1 MGAAGT
7 GISDLQRL
15 QQPARAAQCLP
26 DARRLSRS
34 QLVGSLALE
43 ISTPP
48 VELYEVQ
55 LDGLFPATVQL
66 QAVPLSVNAVGTEL
80 VPLQFAV
87 KPTPV

>member
-1 MGAAGT
+1 MVT
-7 GISDLQRL
+7 QRRFASSGD
-15 QQPARAAQCLP
+15 QH
-26 DARRLSRS
+26 
-34 QLVGSLALE
+34 
-43 ISTPP
+43 PP

-87 KPTPV
+87 KPTAL